1 MTKDEFK
8 KNIIDEITVSG
19 TLAITIKEE
28 EIDRIIENE
37 KRFVYLNWRNTVESK
52 FTVMNP
58 MAFRTEEFRNS
69 RTIQLPNCVWGIQ
82 EFREIRDGGRLF
94 GINDPDISSNRIFAS
109 DIFLSPFSTDVIAS
123 RTMTYSAFDL
133 MRSFTLNHIQFSFNP
148 NTHKIVVNGHDP
160 VAPVLV
166 RCFVGIDE
174 SALYDD
180 YMFYKHVLGKC
191 YIQVHRILK
200 TYEVTMI
207 GGVNIA
213 SYFMDL
219 GKELVNE
226 VKEYQEK
233 ISPPDWFFMFQ

>member
-19 TLAITIKEE
+19 SLGITIKEE

-58 MAFRTEEFRNS
+58 MAFRSEEFRNS
-69 RTIQLPNCVWGIQ
+69 RTIQLPDCVWGIQ

-123 RTMTYSAFDL
+123 RTMTY
-133 MRSFTLNHIQFSFNP
+133 
-148 NTHKIVVNGHDP
+148 
-160 VAPVLV
+160 
-166 RCFVGIDE
+166 
-174 SALYDD
+174 
-180 YMFYKHVLGKC
+180 
-191 YIQVHRILK
+191 
-200 TYEVTMI
+200 
-207 GGVNIA
+207 
-213 SYFMDL
+213 
-219 GKELVNE
+219 
-226 VKEYQEK
+226 
-233 ISPPDWFFMFQ
+233 